1 MVNTEAIIFFYCPH
15 PRIHVAFPAADDAL
29 SNDSPPGFR
38 WRVVAVDGGQRSKA
52 TLENRRAL
60 ARTRQ
65 RCAALIM
72 MIKVVPGG
80 VEIPSRVASTLCSTR
95 ESLPRVAVRFKEE
108 EECVHVLGDKEC
120 TETAV
125 CEQGTYYTCDNVVV
139 VSCVKNVCVCEGR
152 RSSDSLDQVLIK
164 IFPSTVVPRCGA
176 DYRRGGLSIGP
187 KPLNTWAKVI
197 TYEGI
202 SGSCRFLLRIC
213 IQSGNDV
220 MIL

>member
-1 MVNTEAIIFFYCPH
+1 MRFPQPTRCPTILHRGSVEWLSRLTE
-15 PRIHVAFPAADDAL
+15 
-29 SNDSPPGFR
+29 GE
-38 WRVVAVDGGQRSKA
+38 G

-125 CEQGTYYTCDNVVV
+125 CEQGTHYTCDNVAV
-139 VSCVKNVCVCEGR
+139 VSCVKNVCVCVR
-152 RSSDSLDQVLIK
+152 RPEKLGQLGSSSDQNI
-164 IFPSTVVPRCGA
+164 
-176 DYRRGGLSIGP
+176 SINCRP
-187 KPLNTWAKVI
+187 KVWSRLQAGRAEHWTQA
-197 TYEGI
+197 T
-202 SGSCRFLLRIC
+202 
-213 IQSGNDV
+213 
-220 MIL
+220 